1 MNKFLAEN
9 KQLIIRRF
17 GLVVI
22 DILSVALATYL
33 GLIARFDFD
42 PSFVQGSVYG
52 QTAWNYLPYSIVI
65 TILLFWVF
73 HLYQS
78 LWQYAGTPEII
89 NIFFL
94 KIL

>member
-33 GLIARFDFD
+33 GLIARFYH
-42 PSFVQGSVYG
+42 VYF
-52 QTAWNYLPYSIVI
+52 Q
-65 TILLFWVF
+65 
-73 HLYQS
+73 LY
-78 LWQYAGTPEII
+78 PR
-89 NIFFL
+89 
-94 KIL
+94 

>member
-42 PSFVQGSVYG
+42 PSFVQGSVY
-52 QTAWNYLPYSIVI
+52 
-65 TILLFWVF
+65 
-73 HLYQS
+73 
-78 LWQYAGTPEII
+78 
-89 NIFFL
+89 
-94 KIL
+94 